1 MSKKL
6 SYSDKVALAAHQFN
20 VNPEVTEVFV
30 CANGQVFFKENSAR
44 NQDKEQK
51 LETPFEKIT
60 VSDVEKEAAKS
71 KKESGKTSKAAAPA
85 AASATA
91 ASATAATG
99 TGAGNEAG
107 KEDTQKAEK

>member
-71 KKESGKTSKAAAPA
+71 AKAGKTSKATAPA
-85 AASATA
+85 AS
-91 ASATAATG
+91 
-99 TGAGNEAG
+99 EAETEG
-107 KEDTQKAEK
+107 KEETPKTEK